1 MAELPVISK
10 KLRQKLVLL
19 LALYTAT
26 LLLIVPRLSLWL
38 DEILGLIGVRYAHL
52 SSLIDYVSNM
62 PGGVPLAYATQ
73 WAVVKVLGYSVY
85 SGRLTSIICSVAAA
99 AGVFALARR
108 LPLKYPLAAVVVYCL
123 LPLQFRYALE
133 ARPYGVALC
142 CSVWATVCFFTL
154 VEKVTAFRTVVYTL
168 CIIAG
173 LYSQPYTFFVPLAH
187 CI

>member
-1 MAELPVISK
+1 MAESPAVSK
-10 KLRQKLVLL
+10 RLRQNLVLL
-19 LALYTAT
+19 LALYTAI
-26 LLLIVPRLSLWL
+26 LLFLAPRLSLWL

-52 SSLIDYVSNM
+52 SSLVDYVSNM

-99 AGVFALARR
+99 VGVFFLARR
-108 LPLKYPLAAVVVYCL
+108 LPIKHPLAAVLVYCL

-142 CSVWATVCFFTL
+142 CSVWSTVCFFVL
-154 VEKVTAFRTVVYTL
+154 LEKVTAVRTCAYAL
-168 CIIAG
+168 CIVAG
-173 LYSQPYTFFVPLAH
+173 LYS
-187 CI
+187 